1 MEKDQFIVFSKSNL
15 YLITKNV
22 YRYKSKI
29 LFQNSNY
36 IIIQKYIEE
45 ENNKIDIFITISIE
59 NDGYEKFIR
68 GFLYKNNKEYLIKN
82 YALYT
87 SLQIAEWAYDNIG
100 ICTFEDD
107 IYNELSVVNQE

>member
-1 MEKDQFIVFSKSNL
+1 MEKDQFIVFNKSNL
-15 YLITKNV
+15 NFLSKNV
-22 YRYKSKI
+22 YKCKSKI

-36 IIIQKYIEE
+36 IIVRKYIEE
-45 ENNKIDIFITISIE
+45 ENNKIDIFITLSIE

-82 YALYT
+82 YALYS
-87 SLQIAEWAYDNIG
+87 SLQITDWAYDNIG

-107 IYNELSVVNQE
+107 IYNEFIG

>member
-15 YLITKNV
+15 NILSKNV
-22 YRYKSKI
+22 YKCKSKI

-45 ENNKIDIFITISIE
+45 ENNKIDVFITFSIE
-59 NDGYEKFIR
+59 NNDYEKFIR

-82 YALYT
+82 YLLYN
-87 SLQIAEWAYDNIG
+87 SLQIDKWAYDNIG
-100 ICTFEDD
+100 IFILEDD
-107 IYNELSVVNQE
+107 IYNELFN